1 MYLQILD
8 LPGVE
13 LRCKL
18 QEKLHR
24 VTGAYTIKKYPACF
38 AGLKAISRN
47 KKLKSESNRAFI
59 K

>member
-8 LPGVE
+8 LPGLE

-38 AGLKAISRN
+38 AGLKA
-47 KKLKSESNRAFI
+47 L
-59 K
+59 